1 MPTMTEAQLIVGC
14 LIGAGVGL
22 TLSRNG
28 IMLTNPET
36 RLTFISC
43 MIGFA
48 GIFGII
54 CGLMNQT
61 A

>member
-1 MPTMTEAQLIVGC
+1 MPTMTEAQFIVGC
-14 LIGAGVGL
+14 LIGSGVGI
-22 TLSRNG
+22 TLSING
-28 IMLTNPET
+28 IRLTDPET
-36 RLTFISC
+36 RVKFISC

-54 CGLMNQT
+54 CGLMNQP